1 MRVGGPGGG
10 HWDAGVWIEAEPG
23 AKGSSGQQ
31 WGWREQLTGPQGLWG
46 SKRTPPPPPP
56 GLRSPLRASQGR
68 GALMGLRLHLLRSPV
83 SLSGHHPAGGA
94 KWGYRQG
101 PGERKRLFDPRPG
114 PDLSTPS

>member
-1 MRVGGPGGG
+1 MRGYGSRPSPGQR
-10 HWDAGVWIEAEPG
+10 DPA
-23 AKGSSGQQ
+23 GSSG
-31 WGWREQLTGPQGLWG
+31 GGESSSPGPKG
-46 SKRTPPPPPP
+46 SGAPNAPPPPPP
-56 GLRSPLRASQGR
+56 PAGLRSPLRASQGR